1 MKSSKSVRGFNAERG
16 VSMLEILIA
25 LLVTT
30 IGLLGFAGLQSR
42 ALVATEDTYQRTQAT
57 SIAQEMIER
66 MRMNG
71 ITGDTQ
77 SNAVDADA
85 IAERQAYT
93 TASNWSGGRP
103 VQDCFGATK
112 NCTVS
117 QMALYDIGQIRQM
130 VESSSNLPNGSA
142 LVAVCSSDGGVN
154 DRICAYVAWGSTT
167 AAECAAKADVGVNE
181 CVMVQ
186 GT

>member
-1 MKSSKSVRGFNAERG
+1 
-16 VSMLEILIA
+16 MLEILIA

-42 ALVATEDTYQRTQAT
+42 ALMSTEDTYQRTQAT
-57 SIAQEMIER
+57 SIAQEMIDR

-71 ITGDTQ
+71 ITGVTQ
-77 SNAVDADA
+77 SSAVA
-85 IAERQAYT
+85 AEASANRQAYV
-93 TASNWSGGRP
+93 TASNWAGAKP
-103 VQDCFGATK
+103 AQDCFGVAKT
-112 NCTVS
+112 CSVS
-117 QMALYDIGQIRQM
+117 EMALYDIAQIRQM
-130 VESSSNLPNGSA
+130 VESSSSLPNGSA
-142 LVAVCSSDGGVN
+142 LVALCSSDGGVN

-167 AAECAAKADVGVNE
+167 AAECAANADVGVNE